1 MFGLEIGSGLLAF
14 VVFEIIMI
22 ARVIIATN
30 KLANEERVY

>member
-22 ARVIIATN
+22 AKVITATN
-30 KLANEERVY
+30 KLANQETV